1 MDRRCQYHIP
11 RQVLGCERPDY
22 PPRIWRRCRVRSR
35 TESDAD
41 SRANNTGISESD
53 ACDAIGITDAN
64 ADSRANSTGIT
75 ESGAKSSSNPGA
87 DANADSGTHA
97 GTEPCAHVGTEPNA
111 NACDANSGAIGISGS
126 NPGTEPNTVDDSDSH
141 SKANSGADSNRDSY
155 SKADSVGI
163 SESVTG
169 TVGDQEPEPC
179 KLVPSPNE
187 IKPAAQCRQQL

>member
-1 MDRRCQYHIP
+1 MDSWCKGSEERVRWQRRI
-11 RQVLGCERPDY
+11 
-22 PPRIWRRCRVRSR
+22 RSR
-35 TESDAD
+35 TESDTD
-41 SRANNTGISESD
+41 SN

-64 ADSRANSTGIT
+64 ADSRANNTGIT
-75 ESGAKSSSNPGA
+75 E
-87 DANADSGTHA
+87 
-97 GTEPCAHVGTEPNA
+97 
-111 NACDANSGAIGISGS
+111 SGAIGISGS